1 MYLKSHLTIIENLF
15 DFLYVLVYKQSASL
29 CVPFKSPACFQR
41 SCFFYCTHHRR
52 LSLLCHASRFIF
64 SQFFFF
70 WKTDWNLPSYT
81 RGREKQGIRGKL
93 GRGFSAHLTWL
104 MLWLQEATDTLHHTR
119 DTPFPTTQCGTVQ
132 CSGQE
137 VVEKRWEFV

>member
-70 WKTDWNLPSYT
+70 LKGRLEPTILYTGQRETGNTGKAGEGLFSSSNLTDAVTTGSDRHTPSHS
-81 RGREKQGIRGKL
+81 G
-93 GRGFSAHLTWL
+93 H
-104 MLWLQEATDTLHHTR
+104 
-119 DTPFPTTQCGTVQ
+119 TPFPTTQCGTVQ

-137 VVEKRWEFV
+137 VVEKR

>member
-70 WKTDWNLPSYT
+70 ERQTGTYHPIHGAE
-81 RGREKQGIRGKL
+81 RIREYGESWGGAFQLI
-93 GRGFSAHLTWL
+93 
-104 MLWLQEATDTLHHTR
+104 
-119 DTPFPTTQCGTVQ
+119 
-132 CSGQE
+132 
-137 VVEKRWEFV
+137 